1 MSSTASNKC
10 KLELTVHQVEPAI
23 VIRFI
28 GEKTSDNSNQLKI
41 IQLKGLSE
49 RSNSNAVAR
58 FVQDQCQP
66 LIPLDRLT
74 ELEQLISSI
83 IWRGRSDEIKV
94 SSHGSA
100 DIEKLDDYLE
110 LLYEEGESK
119 NQGVSLLLQLVCELS
134 PSSLPKIVENEPLMG
149 ALVRVIKEDSRRNF
163 DLAIQVGQLF
173 YRLSLF
179 APFLPVLSKWKIG
192 LLCLQIVEQELR
204 RSEVW
209 RQKVKELTD
218 INSRRNWESALIK
231 QDLLITVC
239 LQILL
244 NMSEDLRSENKMQ
257 RKGLLTM
264 LLNAL
269 EHSSSSKLVF
279 VVINFLWKL
288 SQFVE
293 NQRHIVNNSGTIERL
308 ISFIPP
314 TYNNHHRPSSS
325 KENENIP
332 TEQLFALFSLLFN
345 CSFELTSRRRMVQC
359 GLVSLLAPYIFDFNI
374 ALALMYQLSMEED
387 AKAMIAFTDC
397 ISILSNL
404 LFNRSKE
411 ITFKEK
417 KLKLIKCLLINIVL
431 EKRNAQLLCGT
442 NGQGL
447 DGLMSFIFDTEKCED
462 SLTIKIARNIATHEG
477 PTREMFSKWMPNIIE
492 NFIKKFNSTNES
504 FSVYIFALECLGICV
519 LIPEVDWIELD
530 QNFEI
535 LNFLNILFEKV
546 EIKKG
551 KNKKEE
557 INDDL
562 VLQAVM
568 FCGTLA
574 SHNLLMAE
582 RVESSLLPSIV
593 EIIKKRQED
602 DEIILQSIFLIICL
616 LSYGGNLA
624 KRLCIEE
631 NEENSQSIIG
641 ILLNFIN
648 DKNPRICGLCD
659 KALEKAAEISHYWKK
674 RISEAKF
681 CWHNAQ
687 WLEMVK
693 TTTNTRNEQLNLSEY
708 EKLFEDEYILPSGL
722 VLNSEELLRD
732 TEFLNSIIAPIPR
745 R

>member
-1 MSSTASNKC
+1 MASTVSNNKS
-10 KLELTVHQVEPAI
+10 KLELSVHQVEPAI
-23 VIRFI
+23 VVRHIDERVN
-28 GEKTSDNSNQLKI
+28 DNNSSQLKI
-41 IQLKGLSE
+41 IQLKGLSD
-49 RSNSNAVAR
+49 RSNPNAVAR

-66 LIPLDRLT
+66 LIPINRLS

-83 IWRGRSDEIKV
+83 IWRGRSSEIKV

-110 LLYEEGESK
+110 LLYDEGESK
-119 NQGVSLLLQLVCELS
+119 NQGISLLLQLVCETS
-134 PSSLPKIVENEPLMG
+134 PSNLPKIVENEPLMG
-149 ALVRVIKEDSRRNF
+149 ALVRVMKEDARRNF

-173 YRLSLF
+173 HRLSQFSL
-179 APFLPVLSKWKIG
+179 FLPILSRWKIG
-192 LLCLQIVEQELR
+192 LLSLQLVEQELR

-209 RQKVKELTD
+209 REKVKELSD
-218 INSRRNWESALIK
+218 LNSRRNWESALIK

-244 NMSEDLRSENKMQ
+244 NMSEDLRIENKMQ
-257 RKGLLTM
+257 RKGLLN
-264 LLNAL
+264 LLFNAL

-293 NQRHIVNNSGTIERL
+293 NQKNIVNNSGAIIERL

-314 TYNNHHRPSSS
+314 ITTSNNRPSSS
-325 KENENIP
+325 KENE
-332 TEQLFALFSLLFN
+332 TEILFLLFSLLFN

-359 GLVSLLAPYIFDFNI
+359 GLVSLLAPYICDFNI

-397 ISILSNL
+397 ISILSTL
-404 LFNRSKE
+404 LFNQNNNKQNN
-411 ITFKEK
+411 
-417 KLKLIKCLLINIVL
+417 LKNKRIQLIKCLLINIVL
-431 EKRNAQLLCGT
+431 EKRNAQLICGT

-447 DGLMSFIFDTEKCED
+447 DALISLIFEIEKCED
-462 SLTIKIARNIATHEG
+462 TLTIKIARNIVTHEG
-477 PTREMFSKWMPNIIE
+477 PTREMFGKWMPKIVE
-492 NFIKKFNSTNES
+492 NFITKLTTTTENSFQN
-504 FSVYIFALECLGICV
+504 YIFALECLGICV
-519 LIPEVDWIELD
+519 LIPEVDWLELD

-535 LNFLNILFEKV
+535 LNFLKNLFEK
-546 EIKKG
+546 IFDG
-551 KNKKEE
+551 NLNKFGV

-574 SHNLLMAE
+574 SHNLQMAE
-582 RVESSLLPSIV
+582 KVESELLPFV
-593 EIIKKRQED
+593 VKIIKTRQED
-602 DEIILQSIFLIICL
+602 DEIILQSIFAIICL

-631 NEENSQSIIG
+631 NEESIIG
-641 ILLNFIN
+641 ILLNFLHN
-648 DKNPRICGLCD
+648 KNPKICQLCD
-659 KALEKAAEISHYWKK
+659 KALEKAAEISNYWRK
-674 RISEAKF
+674 RISEEKF
-681 CWHNAQ
+681 NWHNSQ

-693 TTTNTRNEQLNLSEY
+693 QTTTNEQLNNSEY
-708 EKLFEDEYILPSGL
+708 DKLFEDEYLLPSGL
-722 VLNSEELLRD
+722 VLDSEELLRD
-732 TEFLNSIIAPIPR
+732 SEFLNSVVAPIQR